1 MDVHHPV
8 VHFLSGT
15 VIVVEAFE
23 IREESE
29 PALLWISSS
38 FDCTLPGVVS
48 LSTSELCFSKLSAV
62 SPDAEEEGAIDCAGD
77 PGRD

>member
-1 MDVHHPV
+1 MDVHHHV

-23 IREESE
+23 IRESSE
-29 PALLWISSS
+29 PALLWTSSS
-38 FDCTLPGVVS
+38 FTLSGVVS
-48 LSTSELCFSKLSAV
+48 LPTSELCLFKLFSV
-62 SPDAEEEGAIDCAGD
+62 SPDAEEGAIDCAGD